1 MKGPAGIRCPP
12 LDYSTGTGRWG
23 QIGQMAPGPIKAG
36 WKTDAPKK
44 GVTVKWVD
52 APKDI

>member
-1 MKGPAGIRCPP
+1 MSTSTLFNWDWKVGSDRTNGTKDPAKQV
-12 LDYSTGTGRWG
+12 GR
-23 QIGQMAPGPIKAG
+23 QMPK
-36 WKTDAPKK
+36 KK